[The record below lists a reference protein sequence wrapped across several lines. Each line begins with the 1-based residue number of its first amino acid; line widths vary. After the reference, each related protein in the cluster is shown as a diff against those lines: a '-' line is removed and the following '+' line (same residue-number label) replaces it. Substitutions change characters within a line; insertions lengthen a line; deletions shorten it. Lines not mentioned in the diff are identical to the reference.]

1 MQQLNG
7 VMVHGI
13 MKPQIFSKDWEIKDR
28 ETGKPVTGTSHLMGV
43 KIKTIDKFGEETEST
58 IEIKIKTEQVAY
70 VRQQHL
76 ELRGVPV
83 SVAISALG
91 GYAEEGKR
99 AGFQYVLA
107 DGAQIL
113 PQQILPVA
121 AIEPVRVGA
130 GAK

>member
-1 MQQLNG
+1 
-7 VMVHGI
+7 MVHGI

-43 KIKTIDKFGEETEST
+43 KVKTIDKFGEETEST

-91 GYAEEGKR
+91 GYADEGKR

-107 DGAQIL
+107 DGAQI
-113 PQQILPVA
+113 VA
-121 AIEPVRVGA
+121 QNPAPALVSEPARVGA
-130 GAK
+130 GSK